1 MTGTVLNPLDLELL
15 YPNKSVEWHC
25 CYFTDRS
32 GNRPGEIVI
41 TVLTASQLAVVKSC

>member
-25 CYFTDRS
+25 CHFTDRS
-32 GNRPGEIVI
+32 GNRPGDIVV
-41 TVLTASQLAVVKSC
+41 TVLTASQLLL

>member
-1 MTGTVLNPLDLELL
+1 MTGTVLNPLDLEL

-32 GNRPGEIVI
+32 GNRLGEIVI
-41 TVLTASQLAVVKSC
+41 TVLTASQLPVVKSC